1 LANPA
6 AFGVQL
12 LAMPLQ
18 NLNPRGTAMAEV
30 LRSFDEPISD
40 VSGTY
45 HVRVVGRCCDE
56 DGMWEGWLEFE
67 SLDRSGE
74 TIVGGVESKQPARE
88 HLVYWAG
95 GLTPV
100 FVEGALRR
108 ARNPLVVRMRVLEEP
123 KSTAPAPSMIKVPA
137 AASRPDAILN
147 PFEIGSKSL
156 DILDQELR
164 ALNRPRLVNI
174 IAAYD
179 LNPAGDDI
187 AWMTDAQL
195 VRFIVVAVE
204 AQLLKRSSQVR

>member
-1 LANPA
+1 
-6 AFGVQL
+6 
-12 LAMPLQ
+12 
-18 NLNPRGTAMAEV
+18 MAET
-30 LRSFDEPISD
+30 LRSFEEPISD
-40 VSGTY
+40 ELGTY

-67 SLDRSGE
+67 PIDGGGE
-74 TIVGGVESKQPARE
+74 TIVGGVETKQPARD

-100 FVEGALRR
+100 FVEGALHR
-108 ARNPLVVRMRVLEEP
+108 ARSPLVVRTRILEEP
-123 KSTAPAPSMIKVPA
+123 KSSAPAPRMVRVAQAGPV
-137 AASRPDAILN
+137 RPDAVLD
-147 PFEIGSKSL
+147 PFEVGSKNL

-179 LNPAGDDI
+179 LNPGGEDI

-204 AQLLKRSSQVR
+204 AQLLRRGSQVR